1 MLRPLT
7 FAATLSLGATAAAA
21 QDAPTADALFDALG
35 MPEIIEI
42 MALEGEGYGESL
54 AEGMFPGRS
63 DSAEWEQ
70 TVSVIYDPERMEQE
84 VRAAFAQEL
93 DGVDIAPMYDFF
105 ASDLGEKIV
114 SLEVSAR
121 EAMLDPSVEEAS
133 GDVAASAVEAG
144 GPRIDQID
152 TFIEVNDLVERNVVG
167 GMNSNYA
174 FYLGLS
180 DGGGL
185 QVPMSAEDLLR
196 DVWIQE
202 PQIRQD
208 TTEWLYSFLLLA
220 YQPLS
225 DDELAAY
232 IAFSESEAGQ
242 DRIRASFNA
251 YNDMFDEISHA
262 MGLAASRYVGGQEL

>member
-7 FAATLSLGATAAAA
+7 FAAALSLGASAAVA

-35 MPEIIEI
+35 MPEIIRI
-42 MALEGEGYGESL
+42 MALEGESYGDTL

-63 DSAEWEQ
+63 DSAEWDQ

-84 VRAAFAQEL
+84 VRAAFAEEL
-93 DGVDIAPMYDFF
+93 EGADIAPMYDFF

-133 GDVAASAVEAG
+133 GDVAARAVEEG
-144 GPRIDQID
+144 GPRIEQID
-152 TFIEVNDLVERNVVG
+152 AFIEVNDLIERNVVG

-185 QVPMSAEDLLR
+185 QVPMSPDELLR
-196 DVWIQE
+196 DVWMQE

-225 DDELAAY
+225 DAELDAY
-232 IAFSESEAGQ
+232 IAFSETEAGQ
-242 DRIRASFNA
+242 DLIRASFTA
-251 YNDMFDEISHA
+251 YNGMFDDISHG